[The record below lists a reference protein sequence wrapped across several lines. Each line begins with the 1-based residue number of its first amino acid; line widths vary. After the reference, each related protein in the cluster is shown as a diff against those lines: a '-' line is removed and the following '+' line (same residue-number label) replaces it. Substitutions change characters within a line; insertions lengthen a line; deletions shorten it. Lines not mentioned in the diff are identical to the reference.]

1 MRRSLTPVVVAA
13 ALTLSI
19 PALAQERAPS
29 ACPPGSWFC
38 ADADVHVAPPAAQ
51 PQLQPAKPRP
61 DQQQPQA
68 APPVVVEEPVQPADE
83 PPPPPVRRPR
93 RPPGD
98 VPPPPVVIYQ
108 PVPPPQVIVIAPGY
122 GYGYGYPYSRP
133 ARTAP
138 PPPPAPK
145 PARWQSEFGINLRVE
160 GVALGNRSGSSFN
173 VGMGGVGLSLRYRPV
188 PHFAFDLGA
197 DVLAGTDYNGFQRL
211 EVPISLN
218 GIFYLNPRNRLQVYL
233 IGGANVS
240 RAEVSSNP
248 SAVAQE
254 LLAPT
259 GGGQYGATYTYFGGQ
274 GGMGLEVRVSK
285 RVAIDLDGLAFVR
298 ERIGDT
304 QQTPPEFVNPRT
316 GQTTN
321 TSAGGLFRG
330 GLTFWW

>member
-1 MRRSLTPVVVAA
+1 M
-13 ALTLSI
+13 
-19 PALAQERAPS
+19 
-29 ACPPGSWFC
+29 
-38 ADADVHVAPPAAQ
+38 
-51 PQLQPAKPRP
+51 QLQPAKPRP
-61 DQQQPQA
+61 EQQQPQA

-83 PPPPPVRRPR
+83 PPPPPPVRRPR
-93 RPPGD
+93 RPPPD
-98 VPPPPVVIYQ
+98 MPQPPVVIYQ
-108 PVPPPQVIVIAPGY
+108 PVPEAPPPQIIVIAPGY
-122 GYGYGYPYSRP
+122 GYGYGYPYGRP

-138 PPPPAPK
+138 PPPPAPN
-145 PARWQSEFGINLRVE
+145 PARWQSEFGINLREE
-160 GVALGNRSGSSFN
+160 GVALGNRGGSSFN

-218 GIFYLNPRNRLQVYL
+218 GIFYLNPRNRVQVYL

-240 RAEVSSNP
+240 RAEVSSDGSSP
-248 SAVAQE
+248 LAQQ

-274 GGMGLEVRVSK
+274 GGMGLEFRLSK
-285 RVAIDLDGLAFVR
+285 RIAIDIDGLAFIR
-298 ERIGDT
+298 KRIGDIKA
-304 QQTPPEFVNPRT
+304 PEFINPET

-330 GLTFWW
+330 GLNFWW

>member
-13 ALTLSI
+13 AMTLSI

-29 ACPPGSWFC
+29 PPSPCPPGSWFC
-38 ADADVHVAPPAAQ
+38 ADADVRVAPPAVQ
-51 PQLQPAKPRP
+51 PQPAKPRP
-61 DQQQPQA
+61 EQSPQA

-83 PPPPPVRRPR
+83 PPPPVRRPR
-93 RPPGD
+93 RPP
-98 VPPPPVVIYQ
+98 PPVVIYS
-108 PVPPPQVIVIAPGY
+108 PVPPPQVIVIAP

-145 PARWQSEFGINLRVE
+145 PPRWQSEFGINLRVE
-160 GVALGNRSGSSFN
+160 GVALGHPGGSSFN
-173 VGMGGVGLSLRYRPV
+173 VGMGGVGQSLRYRPV

-197 DVLAGTDYNGFQRL
+197 DVLAGNDYNGFQRL
-211 EVPISLN
+211 EVPVSLN
-218 GIFYLNPRNRLQVYL
+218 GIIYINPRNRVQVYL

-240 RAEVSSNP
+240 RAEVSSNQ
-248 SAVAQE
+248 SALAQE

-274 GGMGLEVRVSK
+274 GGLGLEFRLSK

-298 ERIGDT
+298 ERIGDI
-304 QQTPPEFVNPRT
+304 QTPEFVNPRT

-330 GLTFWW
+330 GLNFWW